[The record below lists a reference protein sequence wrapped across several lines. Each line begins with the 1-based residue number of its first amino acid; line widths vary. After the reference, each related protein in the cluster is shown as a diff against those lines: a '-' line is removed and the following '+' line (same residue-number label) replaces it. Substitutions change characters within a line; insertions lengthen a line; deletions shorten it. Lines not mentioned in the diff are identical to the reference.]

1 MIRNCQNWGSTSLDE
16 VSKFDKDRNEF
27 IKNEVFEIE
36 VLTVRSSQVR
46 DIKNEEQIKDFAKAN
61 KVKKKIKLYSTLKI
75 NENSTKV
82 LTIST

>member
-1 MIRNCQNWGSTSLDE
+1 MIRNGQNWGSTSLDE
-16 VSKFDKDRNEF
+16 VSKFNKDRNEF

-36 VLTVRSSQVR
+36 VLTVRSSQVK

-61 KVKKKIKLYSTLKI
+61 QVKKKIKLYSTLKI

>member
-1 MIRNCQNWGSTSLDE
+1 MIRNGQNWGSTSLDE